1 MKVLLVED
9 DPKTID
15 YIASGF
21 SAKGHDIDSV
31 ANGVDGLLK
40 AQTGNYDLLVLDRM
54 LPGLDGLGVL
64 AELRGGGDEVP
75 VMILS
80 ALSHVDERVK
90 GLRAGGDDYMTKP
103 FAFAELLLRCEK
115 LLSRYQQ
122 NPAATELIVGALQ
135 IDLITRNVT
144 LGGEKLLLQ
153 PKEFKLLRFLMEHA
167 GQVISR
173 TMLFEAVWDYHFD
186 PRTNVIEVHI
196 AKLRRKFAELGY
208 PDLIETVRG
217 AGYLLR
223 EKN

>member
-15 YIASGF
+15 YIATGF
-21 SAKGHDIDSV
+21 TAKGHDIV
-31 ANGVDGLLK
+31 AINNGVDGLLK
-40 AQTGNYDLLVLDRM
+40 AQSEEFDLLILDRM
-54 LPGLDGLGVL
+54 LPGLDGLSLL
-64 AELRGGGDEVP
+64 AELRNGDDTVP

-115 LLSRYQQ
+115 LLSRFQQ
-122 NPAATELIVGALQ
+122 SPAATQLSVGALQ

-144 LGGEKLLLQ
+144 LNGEKLLLQ

-167 GQVISR
+167 DQIISR

-196 AKLRRKFAELGY
+196 AKLRRKFSEQGF

-223 EKN
+223 QNP